1 MFCGA
6 YDYEPF
12 VVYVN
17 DVSRQLIEFDEFNTG
32 SRFPLFFFSLR
43 GVAAGLT
50 DYYNLLL

>member
-32 SRFPLFFFSLR
+32 SSLPLFFSLR
-43 GVAAGLT
+43 GFAAGLT